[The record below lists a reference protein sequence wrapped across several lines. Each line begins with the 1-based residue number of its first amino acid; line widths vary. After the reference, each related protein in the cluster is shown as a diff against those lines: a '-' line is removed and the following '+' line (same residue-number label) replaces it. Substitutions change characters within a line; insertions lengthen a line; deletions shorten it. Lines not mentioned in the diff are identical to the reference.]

1 MNDNNTIFW
10 GVIRNQKDR
19 HTYIELEDLGNG
31 KWGILLDDQEFTIK
45 TDSTNFFDILYEAL
59 AKNRSSL

>member
-1 MNDNNTIFW
+1 MNDIYW

>member
-1 MNDNNTIFW
+1 MNDIYW

-31 KWGILLDDQEFTIK
+31 KWGILLEDQEFTIK

-59 AKNRSSL
+59 AKNRPSL

>member
-1 MNDNNTIFW
+1 MNDIYW

-19 HTYIELEDLGNG
+19 YTYIELEDLGNG
-31 KWGILLDDQEFTIK
+31 KWVVLLEDQEFTIK

-59 AKNRSSL
+59 AKNRPAL